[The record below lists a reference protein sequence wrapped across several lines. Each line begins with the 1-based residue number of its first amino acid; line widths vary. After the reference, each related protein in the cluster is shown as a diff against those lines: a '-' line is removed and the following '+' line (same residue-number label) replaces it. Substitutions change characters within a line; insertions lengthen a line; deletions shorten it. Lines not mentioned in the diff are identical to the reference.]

1 VLFRSVTAFQA
12 RYNRLA
18 SQFAALGYD
27 TMMLVIDGIKAAGSF
42 DPSVVKDALA
52 NIEGSYVTGNIRFD
66 ADRNPIKG
74 AAILEIVKKDGKL
87 ANAYKTTVN
96 PK

>member
-1 VLFRSVTAFQA
+1 
-12 RYNRLA
+12 
-18 SQFAALGYD
+18 
-27 TMMLVIDGIKAAGSF
+27 MMLVVDGIKAAGSF
-42 DPSVVKDALA
+42 DPSVVKNAMAKL
-52 NIEGSYVTGNIRFD
+52 NGTYVTGSIRFD
-66 ADRNPIKG
+66 ANRDPIKG